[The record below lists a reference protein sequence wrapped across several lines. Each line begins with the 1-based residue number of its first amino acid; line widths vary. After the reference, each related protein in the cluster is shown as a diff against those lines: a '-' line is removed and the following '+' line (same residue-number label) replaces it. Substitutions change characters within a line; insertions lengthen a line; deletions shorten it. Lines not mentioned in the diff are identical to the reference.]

1 MSLDIFARW
10 ATEEECLAEML
21 GLHDE
26 DSAQAIVAGI
36 RQRVSSDTLF
46 KSLEGDLRVISK
58 ADDDELVVYGAC
70 SWEKVDPENDLITA
84 GAMSKF
90 FKKWFN
96 VVPER
101 YRNVMLMHKS
111 FQAGVPLLKY
121 QGSDGQMYYTHV
133 HEKGSMLI
141 AKIRDD
147 DGLAQTVDLRS
158 KVREGV
164 YKSYSIGG
172 VPTETEREM
181 QGERLVTIIKDID
194 PGEVTICVTGMND
207 MAKFEIVKATDGTLQ
222 KPFAGYADFDACVK
236 SVSARKK
243 PPKDPKAYCAAIQAK
258 VEDAKKALDEALK
271 GMTLDQINAKIVEL
285 RAKLSAN
292 RKRIRAYWDEQE
304 TPDWLR
310 ELGDENDALYDE
322 LSAWREA
329 RVERIVS
336 DAKKINIALKS
347 MTLDQIN
354 AKITALRTKLTANR
368 KRARDYWDSQ
378 ETPDWVHTLED
389 ENNAIY
395 DELSAWREARVE
407 RIVTDAKAPPKEE
420 KEGIDKILEEAFQPF
435 FKILEEKVSG
445 TEVTVPK
452 SSVQPQ
458 DLKKVM
464 KEAFDESMVNF
475 EAQIREKMDEMTVEA
490 TERTPPQDLRKMVND
505 LFNESMDVLETR
517 VKERIKSSESKP
529 KSREEVS
536 KAMDERTLETYLNVR
551 EIFKELENVE

>member
-1 MSLDIFARW
+1 
-10 ATEEECLAEML
+10 ML
-21 GLHDE
+21 GIHDE
-26 DSAQAIVAGI
+26 ESALAIVAGI

-58 ADDDELVVYGAC
+58 ADDDEIVVVGPC

-90 FKKWFN
+90 FKKWFT

-133 HEKGSMLI
+133 HEKGSILV

-158 KVREGV
+158 KIREGV

-172 VPTETEREM
+172 IPTETEKEM

-207 MAKFEIVKATDGTLQ
+207 MAKFEVVKTDDLTEAQRELLSYMPYFTSDDFINMTEKEWLVFLE
-222 KPFAGYADFDACVK
+222 KPFAEWRDMAHCIR
-236 SVSARKK
+236 SVSSRKK
-243 PPKDPKAYCAAIQAK
+243 PPKDPGAYCASIMHQ
-258 VEDAKKALDEALK
+258 VEDAKKALDEALE
-271 GMTLDQINAKIVEL
+271 GMTPEQI
-285 RAKLSAN
+285 
-292 RKRIRAYWDEQE
+292 
-304 TPDWLR
+304 
-310 ELGDENDALYDE
+310 
-322 LSAWREA
+322 
-329 RVERIVS
+329 ERIVE
-336 DAKKINIALKS
+336 NI
-347 MTLDQIN
+347 T
-354 AKITALRTKLTANR
+354 T
-368 KRARDYWDSQ
+368 
-378 ETPDWVHTLED
+378 
-389 ENNAIY
+389 
-395 DELSAWREARVE
+395 
-407 RIVTDAKAPPKEE
+407 PPKE
-420 KEGIDKILEEAFQPF
+420 KAKDLDTVLEEAFQPF
-435 FKILEEKVSG
+435 LKTLEEKMDG
-445 TEVTVPK
+445 METTIPE

-464 KEAFDESMVNF
+464 REAFAESMVNF
-475 EAQIREKMDEMTVEA
+475 EAQIRERMDKMTVEV
-490 TERTPPQDLRKMVND
+490 TERTPPQDLKKMVND
-505 LFNESMDVLETR
+505 LFNESMDVLEAR

-551 EIFKELENVE
+551 EIFKELENIA